1 MSCAVSS
8 LTAGICASVLF
19 VVVGLRYELQL
30 YADGSIFS
38 YAVAVQDVWAFHWH
52 NISGRA
58 SVYVLAMLPAEA
70 YVELSGDPR
79 GGIALY
85 GFLFFVVPLVALA
98 GTYAADR
105 STGRTIFG
113 MACFSTACLG
123 PLVFGFPTEMWM
135 AHALFWPAL
144 AICHYAR
151 GGIRGTVAVLAVLL
165 ALIFTHAGAVI
176 FALTIL
182 ATLALRG
189 RRDAALWRATGAF
202 LAIMAIWVAVKVEC
216 PPDEYCAGVLV
227 RAALNVLN
235 VGILTGDLMLLLYG
249 TLAGYGL
256 TFLALRWVAPEKAHF
271 YAAALVAVA
280 LVLYWLRFDHA
291 LHAENRY
298 YLRTVLLVAT
308 PGLGVVAAAYALAAE
323 GRLNLPIL
331 PRLMAALTSGTA
343 LRAATGAFLLVLTV
357 HTVEIAK
364 FVTAWT
370 HYKSALRS
378 LAVGTASDATLG
390 DPRFVSSDRIRPDL
404 NRLSWFSTTQFLS
417 VLVAPGLA
425 PARLVVD
432 PSANYFWLSCESYAT
447 FASFCPLI
455 CRLNSFTA
463 LPPRMSRLAF
473 SLRNGRS

>member
-1 MSCAVSS
+1 
-8 LTAGICASVLF
+8 
-19 VVVGLRYELQL
+19 
-30 YADGSIFS
+30 
-38 YAVAVQDVWAFHWH
+38 
-52 NISGRA
+52 
-58 SVYVLAMLPAEA
+58 
-70 YVELSGDPR
+70 
-79 GGIALY
+79 
-85 GFLFFVVPLVALA
+85 
-98 GTYAADR
+98 
-105 STGRTIFG
+105 
-113 MACFSTACLG
+113 
-123 PLVFGFPTEMWM
+123 
-135 AHALFWPAL
+135 
-144 AICHYAR
+144 
-151 GGIRGTVAVLAVLL
+151 
-165 ALIFTHAGAVI
+165 
-176 FALTIL
+176 
-182 ATLALRG
+182 
-189 RRDAALWRATGAF
+189 
-202 LAIMAIWVAVKVEC
+202 
-216 PPDEYCAGVLV
+216 
-227 RAALNVLN
+227 
-235 VGILTGDLMLLLYG
+235 
-249 TLAGYGL
+249 
-256 TFLALRWVAPEKAHF
+256 
-271 YAAALVAVA
+271 
-280 LVLYWLRFDHA
+280 
-291 LHAENRY
+291 
-298 YLRTVLLVAT
+298 
-308 PGLGVVAAAYALAAE
+308 VVAAAYALAAE

-364 FVTAWT
+364 FATAWT